1 MARNEA
7 TKAAEFQ
14 PYIQVADS
22 NGDVDTS
29 YTRHIIYDPY
39 MYIMI
44 YIYIHKINK
53 ILLIS
58 YIYIYLYSYISNEI
72 PRVFFTSA
80 SYPTNRCAVS
90 QAQDS
95 YSFARAV
102 GKPTSGGEL
111 WENHG

>member
-1 MARNEA
+1 MR
-7 TKAAEFQ
+7 F
-14 PYIQVADS
+14 
-22 NGDVDTS
+22 
-29 YTRHIIYDPY
+29 
-39 MYIMI
+39 
-44 YIYIHKINK
+44 
-53 ILLIS
+53 L
-58 YIYIYLYSYISNEI
+58 
-72 PRVFFTSA
+72 VFFTSA